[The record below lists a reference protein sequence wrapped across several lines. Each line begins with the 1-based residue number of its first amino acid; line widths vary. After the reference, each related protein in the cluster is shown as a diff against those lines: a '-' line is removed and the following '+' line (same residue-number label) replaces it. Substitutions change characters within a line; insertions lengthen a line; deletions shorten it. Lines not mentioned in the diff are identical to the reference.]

1 MQEMIQKM
9 MSFIERYFTIPK
21 FSVTD
26 AVEILV
32 IAFLIYEV
40 MVWIK
45 NTRAW
50 MLFKGIIILLVFVV
64 IATIFNMTTIL
75 WIADRAFNVGITA
88 AIIVFQPELRRA
100 LEQLGRKNF
109 LNSIFSFD
117 ESKNTGE
124 RFSDRTINEIV
135 KATYELAKHKTGAL
149 MVIEQEESLAEFER
163 TGINIDAEISNQ
175 LIINIF
181 EHNTPLHD
189 GAMLIKGNRITAA
202 TCYLPLSDNMELSKE
217 LGTRHRAGVGV
228 SEQTDSLTIIVS
240 EENGK
245 VSLAIG
251 GELIRNINGEEL
263 KAQLEK
269 LQNKNKAVET
279 KKFKIWKNRKQ
290 DEVPEGKE
298 ADLPDEK

>member
-109 LNSIFSFD
+109 LNSIFL
-117 ESKNTGE
+117 N
-124 RFSDRTINEIV
+124 
-135 KATYELAKHKTGAL
+135 A
-149 MVIEQEESLAEFER
+149 
-163 TGINIDAEISNQ
+163 
-175 LIINIF
+175 
-181 EHNTPLHD
+181 
-189 GAMLIKGNRITAA
+189 
-202 TCYLPLSDNMELSKE
+202 
-217 LGTRHRAGVGV
+217 
-228 SEQTDSLTIIVS
+228 
-240 EENGK
+240 
-245 VSLAIG
+245 
-251 GELIRNINGEEL
+251 
-263 KAQLEK
+263 
-269 LQNKNKAVET
+269 
-279 KKFKIWKNRKQ
+279 
-290 DEVPEGKE
+290 
-298 ADLPDEK
+298 